1 MTRIN
6 VIDPK
11 LLTDQHA
18 MAEYRELPMVNAS
31 LKRTINSK
39 RGLQR
44 NLIPAEYTLN
54 KGHVTFH
61 YDKGLYLFNRYQS
74 LVDELRNRGYN
85 VQPSE
90 RSVDWNVFQAYPG
103 LYCDWTPDQR
113 AIDTNVD
120 RIVERIN
127 AKPHWYRYYGKPIA
141 SDFIDKYLK
150 NIRGQRFVPL

>member
-18 MAEYRELPMVNAS
+18 AAEYRELPMVNAS

-39 RGLQR
+39 RGLDV
-44 NLIPAEYTLN
+44 NKIPPRYTLN
-54 KGHVTFH
+54 TGHVTFH

-74 LVDELRNRGYN
+74 LIDELRNRGYN
-85 VQPSE
+85 IQPSE
-90 RSVDWNVFQAYPG
+90 RSVDWSVFHYRSG
-103 LYCDWTPDQR
+103 LYEDWTPDQD
-113 AIDTNVD
+113 AININVE

-127 AKPHWYRYYGKPIA
+127 AKPTWYRYYGKPI
-141 SDFIDKYLK
+141 DIKFVDKYT
-150 NIRGQRFVPL
+150 RGLRFAPL